1 MSSTG
6 IAVTAMCSTGIATGL
21 VCLLL
26 VRQWKSHFYRRMAG
40 LLGTVAGVSLA
51 NGIGLLRETD
61 LLFWR
66 QVALTIELMQP
77 ALMVSVG
84 MAFVKTSEGSDRSM
98 ARWPVWSIGAV
109 GLVLGALTLGGQI
122 FHWRTLDDGGTA
134 VVLGALGRVPYGFV
148 VIAMTVG
155 IAYLEGV
162 LRASREPLRH
172 KLKFT
177 IIGMGGLAAYQ
188 IYEASRML
196 LFPVWKPEQVMVS
209 GIVTILALGLI
220 AYGMGRSRLHELFV
234 HTYISHQALVGSV
247 SVIAIGG
254 YLLAVGAVGTWLR
267 ETNRPL
273 EEGLSVVLVFS
284 ALVFLIV
291 VIFSKTVRAE
301 VRRVLTRNFYRTKYD
316 YRAQWLTVTEAFH
329 LAADREGIMDALL
342 DLLIRTFPT
351 PNLSIWS
358 FREADRRFVQS
369 RALTTNG
376 IARPVELSH
385 PVITQLMKRHD
396 GVWLEEMSATT
407 SLGVDREGDPFLS
420 LGTMLCFP
428 IDTHGRLI
436 AFIALG
442 RQRHGEAYGS
452 DDCDLLRVI
461 AHHVGM
467 LLSHANLA
475 EERRVSVELDAIHR
489 FSIFCLHDLKNLA
502 ARLSLVAQNAERYG
516 EDPAFQASAMRTVRD
531 TAAKMTGLISKLSLK
546 STKPVTAGTCEPIN
560 LSTLIHDIVTSLQ
573 GGRVRWQIDGGAVQP
588 LLAVREEI
596 HQIMLNITLNAKQ
609 AIDDQGDVRITL
621 VESPEAITI
630 TVQDTGC
637 GIPEGRLESLF
648 RPAGSSRPGGLGI
661 GLYQCKQLV
670 EAHGGTIQIRSEVGR
685 GTLVQVQFPLSVRT
699 PGQPL
704 DVIEPSVLSV

>member
-6 IAVTAMCSTGIATGL
+6 IAITALCSAGIAAAL

-26 VRQWKSHFYRRMAG
+26 VKQWQSHLYRRMAA
-40 LLGTVAGVSLA
+40 LLVAVAGVNLA
-51 NGIGLLRETD
+51 NAIGLFRETD

-66 QVALTIELMQP
+66 HVALTIELVQP
-77 ALMVSVG
+77 ALIVSVG
-84 MAFVKTSEGSDRSM
+84 MAYVKASDGSDRLM
-98 ARWPVWSIGAV
+98 AQWPVWSIRAV
-109 GLVLGALTLGGQI
+109 GLVLGAWTLGGQI
-122 FHWRTLDDGGTA
+122 FYWKTLENSGTA
-134 VVLGALGRVPYGFV
+134 VVLGPLGRAPYGFV

-155 IAYLEGV
+155 VAYLESV

-177 IIGMGGLAAYQ
+177 IIGMGGGAAYQ

-209 GIVTILALGLI
+209 GIVTIMALGLI
-220 AYGMGRSRLHELFV
+220 AYGLGRSRLHELV
-234 HTYISHQALVGSV
+234 VNTYISHQALVGSV

-254 YLLAVGAVGTWLR
+254 YLLAVGAVGAWLR

-284 ALVFLIV
+284 ALVFLVV
-291 VIFSKTVRAE
+291 VIFSKTVRAD

-316 YRAQWLTVTEAFH
+316 YRAQWFTVTEAFH
-329 LAADREGIMDALL
+329 LAADREGIMDTLL
-342 DLLIRTFPT
+342 DLLIKTFPT
-351 PNLSIWS
+351 SNLSIWS
-358 FREADRRFVQS
+358 FRGADRRFVQS
-369 RALTTNG
+369 RALTADGTSG
-376 IARPVELSH
+376 PIELSH
-385 PVITQLMKRHD
+385 PVVTQLMRQND
-396 GVWLEEMSATT
+396 AVWLESTPASA
-407 SLGVDREGDPFLS
+407 SLGGDRVGDPFS
-420 LGTMLCFP
+420 SSGMVLCFP
-428 IDTHGRLI
+428 IHTHGRLI

-442 RQRHGEAYGS
+442 RPLHGEAYGS

-475 EERRVSVELDAIHR
+475 EERRVSVELDAVHR

-546 STKPVTAGTCEPIN
+546 SAKPVMTGNPEPID
-560 LSTLIHDIVTSLQ
+560 LSALIHDIVTPLQ
-573 GGRVRWQIDGGAVQP
+573 GGSVRWQIDCRAVQP
-588 LLAVREEI
+588 FIGVREEI
-596 HQIMLNITLNAKQ
+596 HQIMLNIVLNAKQ
-609 AIDDQGDVRITL
+609 AIDDQGDIRITL
-621 VESPEAITI
+621 VESPEAVIF

-648 RPAGSSRPGGLGI
+648 QPAGSSRPGGLGV
-661 GLYQCKQLV
+661 GLYQCKQIV
-670 EAHGGTIQIRSEVGR
+670 EAHGGTIQIRSEMGQ
-685 GTLVQVQFPLSVRT
+685 GTLVQVQLPLSSRI
-699 PGQPL
+699 PGQPH
-704 DVIEPSVLSV
+704 DVTEPSVLSV